1 MTVSVKRHL
10 SGQNIFPVMLN
21 SCSTGL
27 ENAETQK
34 ILLSQ
39 LAQSWW
45 VHTCH

>member
-34 ILLSQ
+34 YCVANLLKVSGYI
-39 LAQSWW
+39 
-45 VHTCH
+45 TCD